1 MALRY
6 PGIGEEQADVSK
18 KALYRI
24 YTTTILTSGYRS
36 VVIKNALEH
45 FSRTQTSAL
54 GYFYCSRN
62 PAEPGRSDA
71 ASIVAS
77 IARQLSTAEY
87 EGPLLDAA
95 IKMYE
100 EKENQGFA
108 SGSLSLQESIGLIL
122 KLLEKYQ
129 DAIIVIDALDEC
141 NEETRGDLLDTLE
154 ELLEK
159 SPCLLKLFVS
169 SRTDQNIVYR
179 LETYPNLELSSGHN
193 AKDIDLYARSET
205 KRLIKRG
212 DLMRRSKRKEELCD
226 KIIEELISK
235 ADGM

>member
-6 PGIGEEQADVSK
+6 TGFWEEQVDVSTK
-18 KALYRI
+18 MLYRI
-24 YTTTILTSGYRS
+24 CIVLISDYRS
-36 VVIKNALEH
+36 VVIKNALQK
-45 FSRTQTSAL
+45 FKRSQTSAL

-87 EGPLLDAA
+87 EGPLLDAT

-141 NEETRGDLLDTLE
+141 NEETRGDLLDALE
-154 ELLEK
+154 ELLKE
-159 SPCLLKLFVS
+159 SPCLLKVFVS

-179 LETYPNLELSSGHN
+179 LETYPNLELSSGRN
-193 AKDIDLYARSET
+193 AKDIDLYARYET

-212 DLMRRSKRKEELCD
+212 DLMRRSQRKEELCD
-226 KIIEELISK
+226 KIIAELICK